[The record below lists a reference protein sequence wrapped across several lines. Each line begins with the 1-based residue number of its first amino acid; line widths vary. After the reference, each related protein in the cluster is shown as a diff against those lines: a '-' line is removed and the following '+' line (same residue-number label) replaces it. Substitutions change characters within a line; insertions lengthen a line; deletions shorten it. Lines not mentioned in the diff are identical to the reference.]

1 MNRQQR
7 VVHVVALAVIVVCA
21 LAVSA
26 VASSPGTAAVDQ
38 GSKQPL
44 VERLDRMP
52 LLFVPEPVSPDGAMG
67 FAVRGREASV
77 WLNEAGIAYRLQKG
91 SGGESKEAAEA
102 WVVALDLVGATPRTP
117 VGEDPLPTKVS
128 YFNGPREQ
136 WRTGLASYGS
146 VRYSEPWPGVDVVV
160 SGTAGEL
167 ESTFLVRPGAD
178 PSAIRLAYRGATAV
192 RLDPDGSLL
201 VDTPVGEIREQAP
214 IAYQEVD
221 GQRVDVAAAF
231 ELEPAADLGR
241 QTYRFQLGEYDRA
254 RELVVDPVTLI
265 YCGYIGGSGMD
276 AGLGIAVDPVG
287 NVYIAG
293 RTESTQ
299 AAFPVTVG
307 PDPTDNGGDDAFVAR
322 VNDAST
328 SLDYCGYIGGSG
340 FDEGSGIAIDAAGNA
355 YVTGRTESTEATFPV
370 TVGPDLTHNGSGDAF
385 VAKVNAAGTALD
397 YCGYIGGSEGDG
409 GGGIAV
415 DEAGNAYVIGSTDS
429 TEATFP
435 VTVGPDLTL
444 NGELGYPDAFVA
456 KVNASGTALDYCGY
470 IGGSEVELGSGI
482 AVDGAGN
489 AHVIG
494 GTDSTEATFPVTV
507 GPDLTD
513 NGGRDAFVAR
523 VNAAGTSLDYCGYIG
538 GSGLDQGAGI
548 AIDAAGN
555 AYITGRTDSTEATF
569 PVTVGPDL
577 TLNGA
582 DDAFVAKVNAA
593 GTALDYCGYIGG
605 AAEIYSEAPKGI
617 AVDSAGN
624 AYVVGYTKSTEAT
637 FPVTVGPDLTHNG
650 STDAFVARVNAAGTS
665 LDYCGY
671 IGGSSY
677 DSGSGI
683 AVDEAGNAY
692 VAGRAESTE
701 ASFPVT
707 VGLDLTYNGGST
719 DAFVAK
725 VSPPDAANRRA
736 SFVPAA
742 AVAAGAEGAFFQTDL
757 EVNNKGSASAT
768 VTFRWLPRGQ
778 NNTEPLESEEIT
790 LAPGQ
795 SMRYENVLTELFGL
809 EPDSVGALAMVAD
822 SADVI
827 GMSRTYNVPFA
838 KIAGTFGQGLPAV
851 PADQLIPS
859 AQVKRIIFMSEN
871 DDTRANVGCVNGLD
885 TPVHITLELYDG
897 EGALLEVR
905 NMNLGPWSNNQINRI
920 FGDHAPV
927 NGYVDVSSQTEGA
940 AFYCYGSVLDNLTSD
955 PTTVLPQTT
964 SGATL
969 FIPAAA
975 LAAGLEGAFFQTD
988 LDLNNAGGTA
998 ASYQLGW
1005 LPRGESNADPLMSDP
1020 FTLAAGA
1027 SVRYENALADVFGL
1041 EPDQVGGLVV
1051 EADTEDLLAMSR
1063 TYNMPGAKVAGTFGQ
1078 ELAGVTAAK
1087 MIPYG
1092 VKKRIIFMNEN
1103 DDVRSNVGCQN
1114 AGLEAATVKVEL
1126 HDSTGAVLATKT
1138 MQLPPRSNDQITR
1151 VFRDYSPVS
1160 AGYVDVRT

>member
-1 MNRQQR
+1 
-7 VVHVVALAVIVVCA
+7 
-21 LAVSA
+21 
-26 VASSPGTAAVDQ
+26 
-38 GSKQPL
+38 
-44 VERLDRMP
+44 MP

-340 FDEGSGIAIDAAGNA
+340 
-355 YVTGRTESTEATFPV
+355 
-370 TVGPDLTHNGSGDAF
+370 
-385 VAKVNAAGTALD
+385 
-397 YCGYIGGSEGDG
+397 
-409 GGGIAV
+409 
-415 DEAGNAYVIGSTDS
+415 
-429 TEATFP
+429 
-435 VTVGPDLTL
+435 
-444 NGELGYPDAFVA
+444 
-456 KVNASGTALDYCGY
+456 
-470 IGGSEVELGSGI
+470 
-482 AVDGAGN
+482 
-489 AHVIG
+489 
-494 GTDSTEATFPVTV
+494 
-507 GPDLTD
+507 
-513 NGGRDAFVAR
+513 
-523 VNAAGTSLDYCGYIG
+523 
-538 GSGLDQGAGI
+538 LDQSAGI

-725 VSPPDAANRRA
+725 VSSPDAANRRA

-809 EPDSVGALAMVAD
+809 EPDSVGALAMVAN

-827 GMSRTYNVPFA
+827 GMSRTYNVPGA

-955 PTTVLPQTT
+955 PTTVLPQ
-964 SGATL
+964 
-969 FIPAAA
+969 
-975 LAAGLEGAFFQTD
+975 
-988 LDLNNAGGTA
+988 
-998 ASYQLGW
+998 
-1005 LPRGESNADPLMSDP
+1005 
-1020 FTLAAGA
+1020 
-1027 SVRYENALADVFGL
+1027 
-1041 EPDQVGGLVV
+1041 
-1051 EADTEDLLAMSR
+1051 
-1063 TYNMPGAKVAGTFGQ
+1063 
-1078 ELAGVTAAK
+1078 
-1087 MIPYG
+1087 
-1092 VKKRIIFMNEN
+1092 
-1103 DDVRSNVGCQN
+1103 
-1114 AGLEAATVKVEL
+1114 
-1126 HDSTGAVLATKT
+1126 
-1138 MQLPPRSNDQITR
+1138 
-1151 VFRDYSPVS
+1151 
-1160 AGYVDVRT
+1160 